1 MDDSRVRKAS
11 DLLGS
16 LLAPDVA
23 AKADGWSSFFSFWNR
38 AAGENLAAHS
48 RPVDVRNGIVYVE
61 ATHPGWIQLLQME
74 QNRILETIRRT
85 FPELGISGIAFKL
98 AKDGSLPGTTRVTW
112 PGSPITA
119 ASGSLSPGSEASQN
133 GNSSDSASQADR
145 GLSPERSGRKSEKMP
160 TVAQTIRGV
169 ADDSFRGILSSL
181 AITLDEANREACNK
195 AGNKAESTIGGTV
208 KAAESEDVRGG
219 GV

>member
-23 AKADGWSSFFSFWNR
+23 AKADGWSRFFSFWTK

-98 AKDGSLPGTTRVTW
+98 AKDGSLPGTARITRAGG
-112 PGSPITA
+112 PETA
-119 ASGSLSPGSEASQN
+119 PVE
-133 GNSSDSASQADR
+133 
-145 GLSPERSGRKSEKMP
+145 GLSPSGNANDTGRGPGEQIRAGSGMKPEKIP
-160 TVAQTIRGV
+160 TVAQTIKGV
-169 ADDSFRGILSSL
+169 TDDSFRGILSSL
-181 AITLDEANREACNK
+181 ADTLDEANREAASK
-195 AGNKAESTIGGTV
+195 A
-208 KAAESEDVRGG
+208 KAAAIEDGRSG

>member
-23 AKADGWSSFFSFWNR
+23 AKADGWSRFFSFWMK
-38 AAGENLAAHS
+38 AAGESLAAHS

-98 AKDGSLPGTTRVTW
+98 AKDDSLPGTARITRA
-112 PGSPITA
+112 GSPETA
-119 ASGSLSPGSEASQN
+119 AAG
-133 GNSSDSASQADR
+133 
-145 GLSPERSGRKSEKMP
+145 GLSPARKADDNGRGFEERARARSGRKSEKMP

-181 AITLDEANREACNK
+181 ASTLDEANRET
-195 AGNKAESTIGGTV
+195 GS
-208 KAAESEDVRGG
+208 KAAAAKDGHDREV
-219 GV
+219 

>member
-1 MDDSRVRKAS
+1 MDDLRVRKAS

-16 LLAPDVA
+16 LLAPEVA
-23 AKADGWSSFFSFWNR
+23 AKADGWSRFFSFWTK

-85 FPELGISGIAFKL
+85 FPELGISGIAFRL
-98 AKDGSLPGTTRVTW
+98 AKDGSLPGTVRITRA
-112 PGSPITA
+112 GSPETA
-119 ASGSLSPGSEASQN
+119 AGG
-133 GNSSDSASQADR
+133 
-145 GLSPERSGRKSEKMP
+145 GLSPDGNASDTGRGPGEQAQAVSGRKTGKMP

-169 ADDSFRGILSSL
+169 TDDSFRGILSSL
-181 AITLDEANREACNK
+181 ASTLDEANREAGSK
-195 AGNKAESTIGGTV
+195 T
-208 KAAESEDVRGG
+208 KAATAEDGS

>member
-16 LLAPDVA
+16 LLSPQA
-23 AKADGWSSFFSFWNR
+23 AAQADGWSRFFGFWSR

-61 ATHPGWIQLLQME
+61 TTHPGWIQLLQME

-85 FPELGISGIAFKL
+85 FPELGISGIAFRL
-98 AKDGSLPGTTRVTW
+98 AKDGSLPGTVRSTRA
-112 PGSPITA
+112 GSPETA
-119 ASGSLSPGSEASQN
+119 NAG
-133 GNSSDSASQADR
+133 
-145 GLSPERSGRKSEKMP
+145 GLSPEGQAGGNSPGEQAQAGNVRKPGKMP
-160 TVAQTIRGV
+160 TVAQTIKSV
-169 ADDSFRGILSSL
+169 TDDSFRGILSSL
-181 AITLDEANREACNK
+181 ASTLDEANREA
-195 AGNKAESTIGGTV
+195 GV
-208 KAAESEDVRGG
+208 KARASAAEDGNNS

>member
-23 AKADGWSSFFSFWNR
+23 AKADGWSRFFSFWTK

-98 AKDGSLPGTTRVTW
+98 AKDASLPGTAGVSRA
-112 PGSPITA
+112 GSPKTE
-119 ASGSLSPGSEASQN
+119 SVGGLSPGRNEFAT
-133 GNSSDSASQADR
+133 DSAAQADQGATEQGR
-145 GLSPERSGRKSEKMP
+145 ARSGRKPEKMP
-160 TVAQTIRGV
+160 TVAQTIKGV
-169 ADDSFRGILSSL
+169 TDESFRGILSSL
-181 AITLDEANREACNK
+181 VSTLDEANREAGSK
-195 AGNKAESTIGGTV
+195 ARTT
-208 KAAESEDVRGG
+208 AAEDGQPG

>member
-1 MDDSRVRKAS
+1 MDDLRVRKAS

-16 LLAPDVA
+16 LLSPEVA
-23 AKADGWSSFFSFWNR
+23 AKADGWSRFFGFWTR

-85 FPELGISGIAFKL
+85 FPELGISGIAFRL
-98 AKDGSLPGTTRVTW
+98 AKDSSLPGTAAVSRA
-112 PGSPITA
+112 GSPKSGTA
-119 ASGSLSPGSEASQN
+119 GGLSPGGN
-133 GNSSDSASQADR
+133 GNSADPASQADR
-145 GLSPERSGRKSEKMP
+145 GLSPDMNSVDNGLGSAAQERARRGRKPEKMP

-169 ADDSFRGILSSL
+169 TDESFRGILASL
-181 AITLDEANREACNK
+181 ASTLDEANRETGGKDK
-195 AGNKAESTIGGTV
+195 AP
-208 KAAESEDVRGG
+208 AAEDVIRGG
-219 GV
+219 V

>member
-23 AKADGWSSFFSFWNR
+23 AKADGWSRFFSFWSK
-38 AAGENLAAHS
+38 AAGDNLAAHS

-98 AKDGSLPGTTRVTW
+98 AKDASLPGTAGISRADSQKSVT
-112 PGSPITA
+112 
-119 ASGSLSPGSEASQN
+119 
-133 GNSSDSASQADR
+133 DR
-145 GLSPERSGRKSEKMP
+145 GLSPDMNSGDDGRSHAEQARARSGKKPEKIP
-160 TVAQTIRGV
+160 TVMQTLKGV
-169 ADDSFRGILSSL
+169 TDESFRGILSSL
-181 AITLDEANREACNK
+181 ASTLDEANREASSK
-195 AGNKAESTIGGTV
+195 ARAT
-208 KAAESEDVRGG
+208 AAKDMHNGEV
-219 GV
+219 

>member
-1 MDDSRVRKAS
+1 MDDLRIRKAS

-16 LLAPDVA
+16 LLSPDVA
-23 AKADGWSSFFSFWNR
+23 AKADGWSRFFSFWNR

-98 AKDGSLPGTTRVTW
+98 AKDGSLPGTTRVTRA
-112 PGSPITA
+112 GSPETTPT
-119 ASGSLSPGSEASQN
+119 G
-133 GNSSDSASQADR
+133 
-145 GLSPERSGRKSEKMP
+145 GLSPAGQDDDDSRSLGEQARARSGKKPEKLP

-169 ADDSFRGILSSL
+169 ADDSFRGILASL
-181 AITLDEANREACNK
+181 ASTLDEASREAGGEPGCN
-195 AGNKAESTIGGTV
+195 AG
-208 KAAESEDVRGG
+208 R
-219 GV
+219 